1 MRKTAIVM
9 GAIVLMAGGLR
20 VVRAHAAKEELPAGP
35 IRDRHELMEEQGKN
49 AKIIGDSLKAG
60 GAGDR
65 LRIADAAL
73 KIQTSASKIAALFPP
88 GSTDPKSRAKPEI
101 WTHWEK
107 FQANARKLE
116 DSAGVLANAAQS
128 GGDVKTAADTMF
140 GVCKSCHD
148 EFRVPEKKGK
158 K

>member
-9 GAIVLMAGGLR
+9 GVIVMVAGGLR
-20 VVRAHAAKEELPAGP
+20 VVSAHEANLPAGP
-35 IRDRHELMEEQGKN
+35 IRDRHELMEEQGKD
-49 AKIIGDSLKAG
+49 AKYIGDSLKAG

-73 KIQTSASKIAALFPP
+73 KIQTSAAKITALFPP
-88 GSTDPKSRAKPEI
+88 GSTNPKSRAKPEI
-101 WTHWEK
+101 WTHWDK
-107 FQANARKLE
+107 FQEDAKKLE
-116 DSAGVLANAAQS
+116 AAAGELANAAQS

-140 GVCKSCHD
+140 GACKSCHD

>member
-9 GAIVLMAGGLR
+9 GAIVLMAGGMR
-20 VVRAHAAKEELPAGP
+20 VVHAHEANLPAGP
-35 IRDRHELMEEQGKN
+35 IRDRHELMEGIGKN

-60 GAGDR
+60 GQGDR
-65 LRIADAAL
+65 LKITDSAL

-101 WTHWEK
+101 WTHWDK
-107 FQANARKLE
+107 FQEDARTLE
-116 DSAGVLANAAQS
+116 LTAGELANAAQS
-128 GGDVKTAADTMF
+128 GGDAKSAADTMF
-140 GVCKSCHD
+140 GACKSCHD

-158 K
+158 KK

>member
-9 GAIVLMAGGLR
+9 GAIVLIAGGLR
-20 VVRAHAAKEELPAGP
+20 AVRAHEAKLPAGP
-35 IRDRHELMEEQGKN
+35 IRDRHDLMEGQGKN

-73 KIQTSASKIAALFPP
+73 KIQTSASKIVALFPP

-101 WTHWEK
+101 WTHWDK
-107 FQANARKLE
+107 FQEDAKKLE
-116 DSAGVLANAAQS
+116 ATAGELANAAQS
-128 GGDVKTAADTMF
+128 GGDVKPAADAMF
-140 GVCKSCHD
+140 GACKSCHD
-148 EFRVPEKKGK
+148 EFRVPEKKK